1 MNHIMN
7 DSTLKFL
14 KKQYP
19 NWSEEEIKVKAKL
32 IWDKYVEDNKERLE
46 KEATKDKEAFDQ
58 SVDSEFVSLWMDKNR

>member
-32 IWDKYVEDNKERLE
+32 IWDKYTEDNKERLE
-46 KEATKDKEAFDQ
+46 AEAKKDKDAFEK
-58 SVDSEFVSLWMDKNR
+58 SVDSEFVSLWMDKKD